1 MGSACTMVRATVL
14 EIARIAHHS
23 NIDGLKV
30 VILNKLDGITLSGV
44 NTASQK
50 IFRVRNIITRSTTEL
65 RRHTSGSKHMS
76 GWVWLVWVARLK

>member
-50 IFRVRNIITRSTTEL
+50 ICPCKEYHNAVNYGTT
-65 RRHTSGSKHMS
+65 
-76 GWVWLVWVARLK
+76 